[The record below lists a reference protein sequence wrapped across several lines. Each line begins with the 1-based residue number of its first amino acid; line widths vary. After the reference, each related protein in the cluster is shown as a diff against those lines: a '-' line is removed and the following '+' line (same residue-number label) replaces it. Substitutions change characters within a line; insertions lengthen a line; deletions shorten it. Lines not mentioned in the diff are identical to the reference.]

1 MEHFPIS
8 ILLFPNLL
16 LSLFTCSP
24 PRCRSDSRKSKS
36 HRRISSRWQGH
47 SQSPHISC
55 LPSFS
60 NMFCIVSSISTVF
73 LSLRFQRTLY
83 TLGTHY
89 TSPFLEIIIA
99 DFHQVL
105 NWVLF
110 RDYHDFILATTAM
123 LQVRKWRL
131 KEVGELAPGH
141 TRISG
146 GPAQAAHPGQTGSK
160 SMLVTTM
167 RRHCLIL
174 VYHFPHSGEETE
186 VRYFQLGRGYLCVLY
201 KFILPTTKG
210 NPDAEQYIS

>member
-1 MEHFPIS
+1 MTRSLPVTPNFMLAQLFKHVLHCLFHF
-8 ILLFPNLL
+8 N
-16 LSLFTCSP
+16 
-24 PRCRSDSRKSKS
+24 
-36 HRRISSRWQGH
+36 
-47 SQSPHISC
+47 
-55 LPSFS
+55 
-60 NMFCIVSSISTVF
+60 TVF
-73 LSLRFQRTLY
+73 LSLCFQRTLY
-83 TLGTHY
+83 TLRKYY

-99 DFHQVL
+99 NFHQVL

-110 RDYHDFILATTAM
+110 RDYHDIILATTAM

-146 GPAQAAHPGQTGSK
+146 GPAQAANPGQTGSK

-186 VRYFQLGRGYLCVLY
+186 VRYFQMGRGYLCVLY
-201 KFILPTTKG
+201 KFILPATKG
-210 NPDAEQYIS
+210 NPDAE